1 MSAAVTKAGSLL
13 VVEDDPD
20 FAASLES
27 ILQSAGYE
35 VRLLDDGAAAAKL
48 AGEGGFDAVLTDFRL
63 PGMGGLNV
71 LDSFRAA
78 RVLRPVILM
87 TAHSHADLAIEAT
100 KRGAFDFLIKPFDVD
115 ELLATMAKA
124 VHAGRLRNGSVR
136 MSEGHDDPGAKNGV
150 TPMLGR
156 SRVMQQIFKDI
167 GRIAPSNASVLIL
180 GETGTGKELVA
191 RALWQHSRRGEGPF
205 IAVNCGALPQG
216 LLESELFGHVRGA
229 FTGAVTNRV
238 GRFEQ
243 ADGGTLFLDEIGD
256 LPMALQVKLLRV
268 LQDGAVQPL
277 GSSRELTVDVRV
289 IVATNQ
295 PLERLIAEQR
305 FREDLFYRVNGA
317 VIRLPPL
324 RERREDIP
332 ILVRL
337 FVGLASADLGQASP
351 DVSPELLDFLGSQ
364 PWPGNVRQLQ
374 QAIRRAVIFSNG
386 YPLTPDLVEKALEGA
401 AGFGTGGLAEGGGET
416 LDDLVA
422 AALDRAHKSGE
433 GRAYEELVSGVE
445 RKLISMALRRSGGHL
460 GQVAGWLGISRV
472 TLRKKMSELGL

>member
-1 MSAAVTKAGSLL
+1 
-13 VVEDDPD
+13 
-20 FAASLES
+20 
-27 ILQSAGYE
+27 
-35 VRLLDDGAAAAKL
+35 
-48 AGEGGFDAVLTDFRL
+48 
-63 PGMGGLNV
+63 
-71 LDSFRAA
+71 
-78 RVLRPVILM
+78 
-87 TAHSHADLAIEAT
+87 
-100 KRGAFDFLIKPFDVD
+100 
-115 ELLATMAKA
+115 
-124 VHAGRLRNGSVR
+124 
-136 MSEGHDDPGAKNGV
+136 
-150 TPMLGR
+150 
-156 SRVMQQIFKDI
+156 
-167 GRIAPSNASVLIL
+167 
-180 GETGTGKELVA
+180 
-191 RALWQHSRRGEGPF
+191 EGPF

-332 ILVRL
+332 LLVRL

-401 AGFGTGGLAEGGGET
+401 AGYVPGGQLEGTGET
-416 LDDLVA
+416 LEDLVA
-422 AALDRAHKSGE
+422 TALDRARKSGE

-445 RKLISMALRRSGGHL
+445 RKLISMALQRSGGHL

-472 TLRKKMSELGL
+472 TLRKKLSELGL